1 MLKSVATYKFCA
13 AHKDSNETYLDKKTY
28 CSDGK
33 RPDCIPALIGE
44 MSRILDWT
52 GKPKRNEP
60 HLDHYINKHDNV
72 PLWVIMNNLYLG
84 QAFRFYDYLTE
95 SIRLPIERRLQ
106 ALYVETHFE
115 VKRITHKD
123 LKNALATSKTSE
135 TNAPTTKD
143 STVPKLTNLVAQNQR
158 CHRRPRTCLSSQTI
172 QLLNKG
178 NHEHHYRNIIRNP
191 RNRAQG
197 HTRADGLFIPGR
209 NLPFRKPTPLQLRMP
224 SQTIKTTSN
233 NNAHKHNPAHITKI
247 DSEHIP
253 LPRWPL
259 YAAILLK
266 LQFELKRTYQES
278 Q

>member
-84 QAFRFYDYLTE
+84 QAFRFYDYLPE

-123 LKNALATSKTSE
+123 LKNAFGHIEDFRNKCAHDERLYCAQIDKSGSTKSK
-135 TNAPTTKD
+135 
-143 STVPKLTNLVAQNQR
+143 
-158 CHRRPRTCLSSQTI
+158 
-172 QLLNKG
+172 
-178 NHEHHYRNIIRNP
+178 
-191 RNRAQG
+191 
-197 HTRADGLFIPGR
+197 
-209 NLPFRKPTPLQLRMP
+209 MP
-224 SQTIKTTSN
+224 STT
-233 NNAHKHNPAHITKI
+233 
-247 DSEHIP
+247 
-253 LPRWPL
+253 
-259 YAAILLK
+259 
-266 LQFELKRTYQES
+266 
-278 Q
+278 